1 MLFYAKLPVLIFRNV
16 LVLNFRLHWETTQM
30 KLNKEQVK
38 KFVQEKTFKTAEVIT
53 RDEIQTQTITAI
65 LNDIKSKI
73 KKTCHIIILEEQG

>member
-1 MLFYAKLPVLIFRNV
+1 M
-16 LVLNFRLHWETTQM
+16 M

-53 RDEIQTQTITAI
+53 RDEIQTQTISAI

>member
-1 MLFYAKLPVLIFRNV
+1 
-16 LVLNFRLHWETTQM
+16 M

-53 RDEIQTQTITAI
+53 RDEIQTQTISAI

>member
-1 MLFYAKLPVLIFRNV
+1 
-16 LVLNFRLHWETTQM
+16 M

-38 KFVQEKTFKTAEVIT
+38 KFVQEKSFKTAEVIT
-53 RDEIQTQTITAI
+53 RDRKSTQTITAI

>member
-1 MLFYAKLPVLIFRNV
+1 M
-16 LVLNFRLHWETTQM
+16 M

>member
-1 MLFYAKLPVLIFRNV
+1 
-16 LVLNFRLHWETTQM
+16 M

-38 KFVQEKTFKTAEVIT
+38 KFIQDKTFKTAQVIT
-53 RDEIQTQTITAI
+53 RDEIQTQNLTVI

>member
-1 MLFYAKLPVLIFRNV
+1 
-16 LVLNFRLHWETTQM
+16 M

-73 KKTCHIIILEEQG
+73 KKTSYIIIVEEQG

>member
-1 MLFYAKLPVLIFRNV
+1 
-16 LVLNFRLHWETTQM
+16 M
-30 KLNKEQVK
+30 KLNKNELK
-38 KFVQEKTFKTAEVIT
+38 RFIQEKTFKAAEVIT

>member
-1 MLFYAKLPVLIFRNV
+1 
-16 LVLNFRLHWETTQM
+16 M